1 MLTYPGLLFSLS
13 LFTVLTFSYC
23 IQEVSIHTLT
33 KDGSNVDGSI
43 HPGMGGEGGSSLMRS
58 ASLRSSVAAYPVP
71 RARGTE
77 RERARARE
85 RERGAGVHFWV
96 KDYAHSAFACVCVW
110 HDMI

>member
-1 MLTYPGLLFSLS
+1 
-13 LFTVLTFSYC
+13 
-23 IQEVSIHTLT
+23 VSIHTLT

-71 RARGTE
+71 RARE
-77 RERARARE
+77 RE
-85 RERGAGVHFWV
+85 REREREKERARDVLMYIFGR
-96 KDYAHSAFACVCVW
+96 KIMRIRAFVCVCVW